1 MVVAAGGLC
10 CGAAPPLEPENLDER
25 LENHE
30 GLRESEGLVPGE
42 VEVPVLSVR
51 SELPLVKPGLGMG
64 MGLACAGAGAPLG
77 LLDVF
82 AVEVALSVSLKVV
95 DVVVVGAGEGF
106 GDGVSDVMG
115 KVARWGVGSRSVLWQ
130 ITCN

>member
-1 MVVAAGGLC
+1 M
-10 CGAAPPLEPENLDER
+10 EPENLDER

-51 SELPLVKPGLGMG
+51 SELPRVKPGLGMG

-77 LLDVF
+77 LWDVF
-82 AVEVALSVSLKVV
+82 AVEVARSVSLEVV
-95 DVVVVGAGEGF
+95 DVVVVDTGEDLGN
-106 GDGVSDVMG
+106 GVSDVMG
-115 KVARWGVGSRSVLWQ
+115 KVARWGVGSRSILAQ
-130 ITCN
+130 TTCN